1 MPIKLENLSH
11 TYQEGSPFQAT
22 ALHDINLTID
32 DNELLALIG
41 HTGSGKSTLAQHLN
55 GLLKPSSGR
64 VLLDGQDINDKSD
77 KSGKNK
83 KLRFAVGLVF
93 QYPEYQLFEE
103 TVKKDIAFGPR
114 NMGLTEEEID
124 ARVREAMDKIG
135 LPYDEI
141 AEKSPFELSGGQMRR
156 VALAGVLAMRP
167 RILVLDEPTAG
178 LDPRARDFLL
188 SDIKRLH
195 KEGTTVVM
203 ISHSMDDVAKLATRI
218 VVLEKGTLVMDGKP
232 QDIFSQVERLSA
244 MGLDVPQASKLRHL
258 LFGAGIELPE
268 CYLLEDLADSLALY
282 LKGLKSLKGGAPD
295 AS

>member
-1 MPIKLENLSH
+1 MPIKLEGLSH

-22 ALHDINLTID
+22 ALHDINLTIE

-55 GLLKPSSGR
+55 GLLKPTAGR
-64 VLLDGQDINDKSD
+64 VLLDGQDINDKS
-77 KSGKNK
+77 GNVK

-93 QYPEYQLFEE
+93 QYPEHQLFEE

-178 LDPRARDFLL
+178 LDPRARDYLL
-188 SDIKRLH
+188 KDVKRLH
-195 KEGTTVVM
+195 SEGSTVVM
-203 ISHSMDDVAKLATRI
+203 
-218 VVLEKGTLVMDGKP
+218 
-232 QDIFSQVERLSA
+232 
-244 MGLDVPQASKLRHL
+244 
-258 LFGAGIELPE
+258 
-268 CYLLEDLADSLALY
+268 
-282 LKGLKSLKGGAPD
+282 
-295 AS
+295 